1 MRTDLKFVPHFR
13 NAETTITLATPL
25 NENLKY
31 RSWVEVDLGHFAANW
46 AEMKRLVGPGVKIL
60 QVVKADAYGHGAIE
74 ISNAALRN
82 GASALGVANADEGV
96 QLRVSGITAPV
107 LILSPATGSEIDQ
120 IIKYNLTPSV
130 SDLAFAREFQKKAHK
145 ARIRAPLHVEVDT
158 GMGRGGTIHTEACRT
173 IREVSSFPNL
183 SLEGI
188 FTHFSESEIL
198 SCYNDLQ
205 WLAFREL
212 LDKLETGGIRIPIRH
227 ISNSGAIL
235 NYPDCHLDMV
245 RPGII
250 SYGIYPSPATR
261 GKAALNP
268 VMSFKTRV
276 VLVKEFPEGCGIGYG
291 RTFITRQ
298 PTRIATIPVGY
309 GDGLGWPLSN
319 QGEALIRGKRVPI
332 AGRISMDMCTLDI
345 SQLPECCVGDEV
357 VLMGEQGGE
366 RITADEIAAKVHSI
380 SYEILCAL
388 GKRAPRVFLQAGKT
402 ERVEQSLRRIFIPDE
417 EKSID
422 RIDNIIRHCFQTRAR
437 NEELGDAIYYEMFET
452 LFGKE
457 DRQLEL
463 RNDFRYRI
471 QVTEFAPDDGVSRGD
486 SMRHHLPVQ
495 DYFKVTTHVE
505 YTKAIRNS
513 TFMIGCALD
522 NEQLAS
528 FFEDKRCEYRWL
540 LNRGEDL
547 VPERDFRVNR
557 VRIDGEDIPLIRSE
571 STERGYEVWC
581 SSEELKK
588 KLNRQARVEI
598 EIETKQRKSN
608 RLFSA
613 YLVYPTRGMEISFH
627 YGGTGIKNV
636 KDVGFFAGK
645 HPYPETTR
653 EEGKSVTLRLGN
665 DAWIF
670 PTSGVTFLWDL
681 ESGGSMGT

>member
-1 MRTDLKFVPHFR
+1 MK
-13 NAETTITLATPL
+13 
-25 NENLKY
+25 ENLKY

-46 AEMKRLVGPGVKIL
+46 AEMKRLVGPDVKIM

-74 ISNAALRN
+74 ISNAALLN

-130 SDLAFAREFQKKAHK
+130 SDLEFAREFQKKAHK
-145 ARIRAPLHVEVDT
+145 AGIRAPLHVEVDT
-158 GMGRGGTIHTEACRT
+158 GMGRGGTIQTETCQT

-205 WLAFREL
+205 WRTFQEL
-212 LDKLETGGIRIPIRH
+212 LDELETGGIRIPIRH

-276 VLVKEFPEGCGIGYG
+276 VLVKEFPEGYGIGYG
-291 RTFITRQ
+291 RTFITRRQ
-298 PTRIATIPVGY
+298 TRIATIPVGY

-345 SQLPECCVGDEV
+345 SQVPECAVGDEV

-388 GKRAPRVFLQAGKT
+388 GKRAPRVFLQEGKT
-402 ERVEQSLRRIFIPDE
+402 DRVEPSLRRIFIPDE

-422 RIDNIIRHCFQTRAR
+422 RIDSIIRHCFQTRAR

-471 QVTEFAPDDGVSRGD
+471 QVTEFVPDEGVPDPLR
-486 SMRHHLPVQ
+486 R

-505 YTKAIRNS
+505 YTKAIRNAH
-513 TFMIGCALD
+513 FMIGCALD

-528 FFEDKRCEYRWL
+528 FFEEKRCEYRWL

-547 VPERDFRVNR
+547 VPERDFQVNG
-557 VRIDGEDIPLIRSE
+557 VRIDGEDIPQILSK
-571 STERGYEVWC
+571 STERGYEVWF
-581 SSEELKK
+581 SSEGLKK

-636 KDVGFFAGK
+636 KDVGFFSGK
-645 HPYPETTR
+645 HPYPETIR

-665 DAWIF
+665 EAWIF

-681 ESGGSMGT
+681 